1 MLVEGKIASD
11 RISAFLSEGRAV
23 EYRTL
28 SSAPTTRPPEPHSI
42 SRHDGR
48 SIGGR
53 LPARRLE
60 EEEQSRPVLVKLER
74 ATFRWDKPPDSILW
88 APEDM
93 EGAKFGSRDALK
105 RVRERKAALAA
116 ERAGAYTLLLLLLLR
131 LFLLRL
137 LRLTTFQN

>member
-1 MLVEGKIASD
+1 MYGGITRTGILRTPLVQFPDALNWVLVEGKIASD

-60 EEEQSRPVLVKLER
+60 EEEQRLDVQYEYWSKQQPTNEK
-74 ATFRWDKPPDSILW
+74 
-88 APEDM
+88 
-93 EGAKFGSRDALK
+93 ALLK
-105 RVRERKAALAA
+105 KKSES
-116 ERAGAYTLLLLLLLR
+116 
-131 LFLLRL
+131 
-137 LRLTTFQN
+137 LTPK